1 MSEDQFVVDRLDEYQ
16 KYALRTSPRDQ
27 RAYNIPELVFEAL
40 RNYLGDSDGA
50 DQIAIEPLLNRF
62 DQIIWS
68 LGLSG
73 EAGEFADMMKKH
85 HGHGHELDREKAA
98 KELGDVFWYLAVL
111 ADSLGFK
118 LSEIATKNVQK
129 LKVRYPNGFTI
140 EDSKKNT

>member
-1 MSEDQFVVDRLDEYQ
+1 
-16 KYALRTSPRDQ
+16 
-27 RAYNIPELVFEAL
+27 
-40 RNYLGDSDGA
+40 
-50 DQIAIEPLLNRF
+50 
-62 DQIIWS
+62 
-68 LGLSG
+68 
-73 EAGEFADMMKKH
+73 MMKKH